1 MMSKNKST
9 MNISIMEREFCIS
22 CPDEEREEIQLAVAY
37 LDKKIQEV
45 KEEGKVVGSERIAII
60 AALSITHELLLQ
72 RTGSNGFDVDQFR
85 RRIGFIQKKL
95 DDVLTKNER

>member
-1 MMSKNKST
+1 MMIKNKST
-9 MNISIMEREFCIS
+9 MNISIMDREFCIS

-72 RTGSNGFDVDQFR
+72 RTENSSFDIDQFK
-85 RRIGFIQKKL
+85 RRIGLIQKKL
-95 DDVLTKNER
+95 DDVLAKNES